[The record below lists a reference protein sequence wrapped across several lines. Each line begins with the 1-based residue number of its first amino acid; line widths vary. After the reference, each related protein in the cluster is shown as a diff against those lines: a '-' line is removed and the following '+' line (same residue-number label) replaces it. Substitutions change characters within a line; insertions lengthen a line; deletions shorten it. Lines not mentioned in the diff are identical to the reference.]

1 MLGGQLPEVSQVP
14 DTASLTYALLLWVLS
29 KFEESKLCWH
39 GGYGC
44 SGIAAGPYWILTLG
58 IFQKGKSNI
67 NYRHQLLSLY

>member
-14 DTASLTYALLLWVLS
+14 DTASLTYAFLLWVLS

-44 SGIAAGPYWILTLG
+44 SGVFCRAVLDTEFPKRQIKY
-58 IFQKGKSNI
+58 
-67 NYRHQLLSLY
+67 